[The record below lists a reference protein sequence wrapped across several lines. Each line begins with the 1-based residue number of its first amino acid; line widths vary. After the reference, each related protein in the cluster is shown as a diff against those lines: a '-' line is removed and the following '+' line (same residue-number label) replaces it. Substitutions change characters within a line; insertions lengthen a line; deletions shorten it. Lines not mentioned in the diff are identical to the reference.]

1 MIGDCMHRCTQIQA
15 QCNGF
20 SVWHVHDRISWKHR
34 QDNGKAH
41 ISLFP
46 FPYCTYSD
54 HSFGFFLL
62 LLLFLCFY
70 FVVCVCVFL
79 RVHSFHRRNST
90 KNMNKAE
97 ECNDKQLQETN
108 TEWSTLKYLTLV
120 FSVNRSVFRSHPFH
134 FRCFTTILSSFS
146 VAVHSP
152 ILPFLFFP
160 FHLECI
166 KYVLSDNKQW
176 NCIGL

>member
-1 MIGDCMHRCTQIQA
+1 MSNNSHRKEWQKRISTHTHKIQKNRKVLQKQGMEAEMCWWWCSFSAGIHVMHMHDWRLYAHCTHIQA

-20 SVWHVHDRISWKHR
+20 PVWHVHDRISWKHR

-70 FVVCVCVFL
+70 FVVCVFVYFCVYIVSIVAIQ
-79 RVHSFHRRNST
+79 RRIWTRRKSVMINSFKKRTQNGAH
-90 KNMNKAE
+90 
-97 ECNDKQLQETN
+97 
-108 TEWSTLKYLTLV
+108 
-120 FSVNRSVFRSHPFH
+120 
-134 FRCFTTILSSFS
+134 
-146 VAVHSP
+146 
-152 ILPFLFFP
+152 
-160 FHLECI
+160 
-166 KYVLSDNKQW
+166 
-176 NCIGL
+176 